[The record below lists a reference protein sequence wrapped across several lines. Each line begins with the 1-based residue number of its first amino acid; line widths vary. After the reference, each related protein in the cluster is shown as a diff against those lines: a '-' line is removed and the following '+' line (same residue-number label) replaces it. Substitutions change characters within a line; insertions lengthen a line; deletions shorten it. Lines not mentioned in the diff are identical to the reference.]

1 MTDTG
6 KKAGSLIVA
15 GSGITSIAH
24 ITLET
29 VSAIENADV
38 VFYLVIDQLT
48 INWILER
55 RGDARPLYHHYE
67 MGKGRVLSY
76 EGMVEEIL
84 SEARNGRNV
93 VALFYGHPG
102 VLVYP
107 GHLAVER
114 ARKENHY
121 ARMLP
126 GISAD
131 ACMIADL
138 GFDPATNGLQSF
150 EATQL
155 LDHDK
160 SIDVATPLILWQI
173 GVVGDTTYS
182 AGRYSKPAFDRI
194 FEKFVALYGRDH
206 RFCIYEASEFSAV
219 KPLIHWTTFA
229 DVKPEDIRPMCTLFI
244 PAKT

>member
-1 MTDTG
+1 
-6 KKAGSLIVA
+6 
-15 GSGITSIAH
+15 
-24 ITLET
+24 
-29 VSAIENADV
+29 
-38 VFYLVIDQLT
+38 
-48 INWILER
+48 
-55 RGDARPLYHHYE
+55 
-67 MGKGRVLSY
+67 
-76 EGMVEEIL
+76 
-84 SEARNGRNV
+84 
-93 VALFYGHPG
+93 
-102 VLVYP
+102 
-107 GHLAVER
+107 
-114 ARKENHY
+114 
-121 ARMLP
+121 MLP

-155 LDHDK
+155 LDHEK

-229 DVKPEDIRPMCTLFI
+229 DVKPEDIRVLSDLGAVCRERRWQGEGFAETAQRQFVVARRPGFQPDRAAI
-244 PAKT
+244 ADPG